1 MGVGLVGWFG
11 KLRGAAPGPR
21 ADWAAALRK
30 GSAEAESTGRQ
41 GNAGEA
47 AERYADLVALAERF
61 LGPREANTLA
71 LRHQLA
77 HWTGESGQPEAA
89 VQLFGRL
96 MADRERIQGP
106 RHRDTELARHQL
118 AHWHGRS
125 GRPEEAVRRY
135 EAMRR
140 SAEAENHTET
150 ALTLLCE
157 VGYWQQKS
165 GDNAAALRAFSQMLR
180 TAQRELGAGHQLVTI
195 ARQRYA
201 EVAGVLPF
209 GNEGGEDGLRDLRA
223 TAAAVE
229 AEGDFQRAGR
239 MYGQI
244 AARSEELHGADSP
257 QTLSARVQQAKAAVA
272 AEDYETA
279 VDCFGKVL
287 ACMELQGQGPGSP
300 EYDTLRGQRDELAR
314 MARRPVLRID
324 EPTATLLGDA
334 ARAAPEAAC
343 AVLAHEAGGSE
354 APRLV
359 LVKDGPDD
367 VTWRVWDAEH
377 WAAVLQGLSRQ
388 GHEATAL
395 CFAHGD
401 PRPTPEEAAVCERLG
416 LPGVYVSCPSDENVQ
431 IEAYVFQEGEPVPAR
446 VVVVR
451 HEQPATGE
459 QAARRRASTDAA
471 DGRTAVHPQAAAI
484 GTWRE
489 MERARPNPGVDQP
502 GAFGTYEVL
511 ECVGE
516 GGFGRVYLC
525 QDPDGLMVAV
535 KTLHAHLAAAP
546 EIKRG
551 FAHEV
556 RAAQRVDGRFTVPV
570 IAADTDGP
578 TPWMAVPYVAAPSLQ
593 ELVERCGRLETDLVR
608 TLGAGIAVAL
618 SAIHAEGIVHLDL
631 KPANVLL
638 SEDGPRVIDFGI
650 AQIERLTEPRRGF
663 AGTYVYASPEQ
674 LREQPT
680 FTSASDVFSLGTVLA
695 RLALGRSPWGQDA
708 PSVVA
713 AIRAGTP
720 DPAGLPQDLQK
731 VIRACLHPDP
741 EQRPTARDVAE
752 TLAPGATEGRI
763 APPPLSE
770 QARTLVAEH
779 ATVPA
784 TRHYRTLAH
793 TRAHASEDTTWAV
806 PQPSH
811 TPAAPGAV
819 TLEEATERAV
829 GTAATTPAQDAAPSG
844 ARRQDEAAAG
854 TDPADTTHRDDDA
867 APGTGMADDAADEL
881 AARVLRW
888 ERGQE
893 GKSMAETR
901 RGYGTF
907 LSEAEARLGARH
919 PLTLRLR
926 VSHAMLGCDQ
936 PGGVR
941 DAEQVLNDAAA
952 DLGETHPT
960 VRDAR
965 TLLAV
970 LKSTGV
976 G

>member
-21 ADWAAALRK
+21 ADWAAALRE
-30 GSAEAESTGRQ
+30 GSAEAELTGRQ

-47 AERYADLVALAERF
+47 AERYAHLVALAERF

-140 SAEAENHTET
+140 SAEAENRTET

-180 TAQRELGAGHQLVTI
+180 TAQRELGPGHQLVTI

-334 ARAAPEAAC
+334 VRAAPEAAC
-343 AVLAHEAGGSE
+343 AVLAREAGGSE
-354 APRLV
+354 APRLA
-359 LVKDGPDD
+359 LVNDGPDD

-459 QAARRRASTDAA
+459 QAARRRVSTDAA

-546 EIKRG
+546 GIKRG

-631 KPANVLL
+631 KPGNVLL

-663 AGTYVYASPEQ
+663 AGTYAYASPEQ

-720 DPAGLPQDLQK
+720 DLAGLPQDLQK

-752 TLAPGATEGRI
+752 TLVPGATEGRI

-784 TRHYRTLAH
+784 TRRYRTLAH

-819 TLEEATERAV
+819 TLAEATERAV

-854 TDPADTTHRDDDA
+854 ADPAGTTHRDDDA

-901 RGYGTF
+901 RGCGTF

-941 DAEQVLNDAAA
+941 DAERVLNDAAA

>member
-1 MGVGLVGWFG
+1 MGLVGWFG
-11 KLRGAAPGPR
+11 KLRGAISGPR
-21 ADWAAALRK
+21 AEVVAALRE
-30 GSAEAESTGRQ
+30 GSGQAELTGRQ
-41 GNAGEA
+41 GHAEEA
-47 AERYADLVALAERF
+47 AERYAELVAQAERA
-61 LGPREANTLA
+61 LGPEDADTLA

-89 VQLFGRL
+89 VHLFARL
-96 MADRERIQGP
+96 MADRERSQGP

-140 SAEAENHTET
+140 SAEADNRTET

-165 GDNAAALRAFSQMLR
+165 GDNAAALRAFSQMLQ
-180 TAQRELGAGHQLVTI
+180 TAQQELGPGHQLVNI

-201 EVAGVLPF
+201 EVAGGLPF
-209 GNEGGEDGLRDLRA
+209 GNEGGHDGLEDLLA

-229 AEGDFQRAGR
+229 AEGDFRRAGR

-244 AARSEELHGADSP
+244 AARSEQLYGADSS

-272 AEDYETA
+272 AEDHATA

-287 ACMELQGQGPGSP
+287 ACMELRGQGPGSP
-300 EYDTLRGQRDELAR
+300 EYDILRGQRDELAR
-314 MARRPVLRID
+314 TARRPMLRIH
-324 EPTATLLGDA
+324 ERTATLLGETVQ
-334 ARAAPEAAC
+334 AAPETAC
-343 AVLAHEAGGSE
+343 AVLACEAGAPE
-354 APRLV
+354 APRLAV
-359 LVKDGPDD
+359 VNDGPDD
-367 VTWRVWDAEH
+367 VTWRVWNAEH
-377 WAAVLQGLSRQ
+377 WAAVLRGLSRQ
-388 GHEATAL
+388 GCEATAL
-395 CFAHGD
+395 CFARGD
-401 PRPTPEEAAVCERLG
+401 LRPTPEEATVCEGLG
-416 LPGVYVSCPSDENVQ
+416 LPGVYVSRLSDENVQ
-431 IEAYVFQEGEPVPAR
+431 IEAYVFQDGEPVTAR
-446 VVVVR
+446 VVVVKD
-451 HEQPATGE
+451 EQPATGE
-459 QAARRRASTDAA
+459 QGARKPMSAGAAGAAGAA
-471 DGRTAVHPQAAAI
+471 DGRIAVHPQAAAI

-489 MERARPNPGVDQP
+489 MERARPTAGADRPR
-502 GAFGTYEVL
+502 AFGTYEVL

-546 EIKRG
+546 PIKRG

-570 IAADTDGP
+570 IAADTDGS

-593 ELVERCGRLETDLVR
+593 ELVERCGRLEVDLVR

-638 SEDGPRVIDFGI
+638 TEDGPRVIDFGI

-663 AGTYVYASPEQ
+663 AGTYAYASPEQ

-680 FTSASDVFSLGTVLA
+680 FTPASDVFSLGTVLA
-695 RLALGRSPWGQDA
+695 RLALGHNPWGQDT

-713 AIRAGTP
+713 GIRAGTP
-720 DPAGLPQDLQK
+720 DLAGLPGDF
-731 VIRACLHPDP
+731 VEVVRSCLHPDP
-741 EQRPTARDVAE
+741 DRRPTPGDVAE
-752 TLAPGATEGRI
+752 ALAPGAGAGRI
-763 APPPLSE
+763 DPPPLSE
-770 QARTLVAEH
+770 RVRALVAEH

-784 TRHYRTLAH
+784 TRHYETLAH
-793 TRAHASEDTTWAV
+793 TRAHGAEDTTWAV
-806 PQPSH
+806 PQ
-811 TPAAPGAV
+811 AA
-819 TLEEATERAV
+819 
-829 GTAATTPAQDAAPSG
+829 TAATAVDAAVTTSSRESG
-844 ARRQDEAAAG
+844 ESGESGEDGGAAAPLTATLDEAAE
-854 TDPADTTHRDDDA
+854 
-867 APGTGMADDAADEL
+867 EL

-893 GKSMAETR
+893 GKTMAQTR
-901 RGYGTF
+901 RGCGTF
-907 LSEAEARLGARH
+907 LSEAQARLGARH

-941 DAEQVLNDAAA
+941 QAEQVVNDAAVH
-952 DLGETHPT
+952 LGEGHPT

-970 LKSTGV
+970 LKSAGA

>member
-1 MGVGLVGWFG
+1 MGLVGWFG
-11 KLRGAAPGPR
+11 KLRGAVPVPR
-21 ADWAAALRK
+21 AEVVALLREGSGAAEMTA
-30 GSAEAESTGRQ
+30 RQ
-41 GNAGEA
+41 GNSKQA
-47 AERYADLVALAERF
+47 AERYAELVAQAERA
-61 LGPREANTLA
+61 LGPQDADTLA

-89 VQLFGRL
+89 VHLFGRL

-140 SAEAENHTET
+140 SAEAENRTET

-165 GDNAAALRAFSQMLR
+165 GDNAAALRAFSQMLQ
-180 TAQRELGAGHQLVTI
+180 TAQQELGPGHQLVNI

-201 EVAGVLPF
+201 EVAGGLPF
-209 GNEGGEDGLRDLRA
+209 GNEGGHDGLQDLLA

-244 AARSEELHGADSP
+244 AARSEELYGADSP
-257 QTLSARVQQAKAAVA
+257 RTLSARVQQAKAAVA
-272 AEDYETA
+272 AEDHATA

-287 ACMELQGQGPGSP
+287 ACMELRGQGPGSP
-300 EYDTLRGQRDELAR
+300 EYDILRAQRDELAR
-314 MARRPVLRID
+314 TARRPVLRID
-324 EPTATLLGDA
+324 EPTATLLGETVQ
-334 ARAAPEAAC
+334 AAPETAC
-343 AVLAHEAGGSE
+343 AVLAREAGPSQ
-354 APRLV
+354 APRLAV
-359 LVKDGPDD
+359 VNDGADD
-367 VTWRVWDAEH
+367 VTWRAWNAEH
-377 WAAVLQGLSRQ
+377 WAAVLRGLSRQ
-388 GHEATAL
+388 GYEATAL
-395 CFAHGD
+395 CFARGD
-401 PRPTPEEAAVCERLG
+401 LRPMPEEAAVCEGLG
-416 LPGVYVSCPSDENVQ
+416 LPGVYVSRLSDENVQ
-431 IEAYVFQEGEPVPAR
+431 IEAYVFQEGEPVTAR
-446 VVVVR
+446 VVVVKDER
-451 HEQPATGE
+451 PANGE
-459 QAARRRASTDAA
+459 QAALKRKSAGAA
-471 DGRTAVHPQAAAI
+471 DGRIAVHPQAAAI

-489 MERARPNPGVDQP
+489 MERARPVAGMDQP
-502 GAFGTYEVL
+502 PAFGTYEVL

-546 EIKRG
+546 PIKRG

-593 ELVERCGRLETDLVR
+593 ELVERCGGLEADLVR

-638 SEDGPRVIDFGI
+638 TEDGPRVIDFGI

-663 AGTYVYASPEQ
+663 AGTYAYASPEQ

-680 FTSASDVFSLGTVLA
+680 FTPASDVFSLGTVLA
-695 RLALGRSPWGQDA
+695 RLALGRSPWGRDT

-720 DPAGLPQDLQK
+720 DLAGLPRDLGE
-731 VIRACLHPDP
+731 VIRSCLHPDP
-741 EQRPTARDVAE
+741 ERRPTAGDVAE
-752 TLAPGATEGRI
+752 ALVPGAGEGSIER
-763 APPPLSE
+763 PPLSE

-784 TRHYRTLAH
+784 TRHYQTLAY
-793 TRAHASEDTTWAV
+793 TRAPTPEDTTWAT

-811 TPAAPGAV
+811 TVPATTQAAARTGMVDEAAERTADAV
-819 TLEEATERAV
+819 
-829 GTAATTPAQDAAPSG
+829 ATTPTQDDAA
-844 ARRQDEAAAG
+844 ARTVTLDEAAE
-854 TDPADTTHRDDDA
+854 
-867 APGTGMADDAADEL
+867 EL

-893 GKSMAETR
+893 GMSMAETR
-901 RGYGTF
+901 HGCGTF
-907 LSEAEARLGARH
+907 LSEAQARLGARH

-926 VSHAMLGCDQ
+926 VSHAMLGCDR

-941 DAEQVLNDAAA
+941 NAEQALNDAAA
-952 DLGETHPT
+952 HLGETHPT

>member
-1 MGVGLVGWFG
+1 MGLVGWFG

-21 ADWAAALRK
+21 ADWAAALRE
-30 GSAEAESTGRQ
+30 GSAEAELTGRQ

-47 AERYADLVALAERF
+47 AERYAHLVALAERF

-140 SAEAENHTET
+140 SAEAENRTET

-180 TAQRELGAGHQLVTI
+180 TAQRELGPGHQLVTI

-334 ARAAPEAAC
+334 VRAAPEAAC
-343 AVLAHEAGGSE
+343 AVLAREAGGSE
-354 APRLV
+354 APRLA
-359 LVKDGPDD
+359 LVNDGPDD

-459 QAARRRASTDAA
+459 QAARRRVSTDAA

-546 EIKRG
+546 GIKRG

-631 KPANVLL
+631 KPGNVLL

-663 AGTYVYASPEQ
+663 AGTYAYASPEQ

-720 DPAGLPQDLQK
+720 DLAGLPQDLQK

-752 TLAPGATEGRI
+752 TLVPGATEGRI

-784 TRHYRTLAH
+784 TRRYRTLAH

-819 TLEEATERAV
+819 TLAEATERAV

-854 TDPADTTHRDDDA
+854 ADPAGTTHRDDDA

-901 RGYGTF
+901 RGCGTF

-941 DAEQVLNDAAA
+941 DAERVLNDAAA

>member
-1 MGVGLVGWFG
+1 MGWFG

-180 TAQRELGAGHQLVTI
+180 TAQRELGPGHQLVTI

-324 EPTATLLGDA
+324 APTATLLGDA

>member
-1 MGVGLVGWFG
+1 
-11 KLRGAAPGPR
+11 
-21 ADWAAALRK
+21 
-30 GSAEAESTGRQ
+30 
-41 GNAGEA
+41 
-47 AERYADLVALAERF
+47 
-61 LGPREANTLA
+61 
-71 LRHQLA
+71 
-77 HWTGESGQPEAA
+77 
-89 VQLFGRL
+89 
-96 MADRERIQGP
+96 
-106 RHRDTELARHQL
+106 
-118 AHWHGRS
+118 
-125 GRPEEAVRRY
+125 
-135 EAMRR
+135 
-140 SAEAENHTET
+140 
-150 ALTLLCE
+150 
-157 VGYWQQKS
+157 
-165 GDNAAALRAFSQMLR
+165 
-180 TAQRELGAGHQLVTI
+180 
-195 ARQRYA
+195 
-201 EVAGVLPF
+201 
-209 GNEGGEDGLRDLRA
+209 
-223 TAAAVE
+223 
-229 AEGDFQRAGR
+229 

-354 APRLV
+354 APRLA